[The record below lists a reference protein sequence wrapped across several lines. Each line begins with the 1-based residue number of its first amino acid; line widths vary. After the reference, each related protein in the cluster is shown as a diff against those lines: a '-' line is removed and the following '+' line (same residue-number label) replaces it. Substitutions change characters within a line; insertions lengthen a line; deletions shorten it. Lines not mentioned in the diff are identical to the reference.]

1 MAGSSIALPS
11 YDIAAQAVPTWVVG
25 TPNGSYPVANVITVD
40 PGEVAKANE
49 TTATLRLTWGGSKV
63 IVAVLLI
70 NTSLGG
76 ELVTATIG
84 SKSGS
89 ATVPDNPDG
98 LCQNVW
104 IDLNGAGN
112 SGTTLDIAVVG
123 ADNPVAI
130 GRVIALTALLE
141 PHVKWGYDLSQS
153 FPDITHTNSID
164 QDFVLD
170 IPVRRRLFNGIVEW
184 AEDYTDLLTLL
195 LEARRNTAFAVIMNV
210 DDPDCG
216 IFKFVGE
223 LPKPSFDFFD
233 GRFDDESVSG
243 IVRQTLQIK
252 EVNAGVA
259 L

>member
-1 MAGSSIALPS
+1 MAGCSIGLPS
-11 YDIAAQAVPTWVVG
+11 YDIAASATPTWAVG

-49 TTATLRLTWGGSKV
+49 TTATLRLTWSGSKV
-63 IVAVLLI
+63 IVAVLVI
-70 NTSLGG
+70 NTNLGG
-76 ELVTATIG
+76 ELITATIG

-98 LCQNVW
+98 LLQNVW
-104 IDLNGAGN
+104 IDLDGAGN
-112 SGTTLDIAVVG
+112 SGTTLDIAVTG

-130 GRVIALTALLE
+130 GRVIALTAILE
-141 PHVKWGYDLSQS
+141 PHVKWGYDLSQT
-153 FPDITHTNSID
+153 FPDITHVNSLD

-170 IPVRRRLFNGIVEW
+170 VPVRRRLYNGTVEW
-184 AEDYTDLLTLL
+184 AEDYNDLLTLL
-195 LEARRNTAFAVIMNV
+195 LEARRNVAFAVIPNV

-233 GRFDDESVSG
+233 GRFDNDTVSG
-243 IVRQTLQIK
+243 LVRQTLQIK